1 MQILRFFSAA
11 SVAFLVS
18 AMLYIISML
27 SFLSYQGEGVVNVFT
42 FLTCMLSFY
51 LLPFCYVGCLIGEL
65 VYSFTSKIVNRF
77 LVTLIFVVTGIMY
90 SYLVHRFLLQ
100 GNSFVFYLC
109 LSVLGSTSFYWA
121 HFINDRKITI
131 QLAVIP
137 GYVIIMFLVA
147 LLFNSSLF

>member
-1 MQILRFFSAA
+1 MRTLRFFSAA
-11 SVAFLVS
+11 GVAFIVS
-18 AMLYIISML
+18 AVLYIISML
-27 SFLSYQGEGVVNVFT
+27 TFISYQGEGVFNTLTSLT
-42 FLTCMLSFY
+42 FMLAFY

-77 LVTLIFVVTGIMY
+77 IVTLIFVLMGIIY
-90 SYLVHRFLLQ
+90 SYLVHRFLLN

-121 HFINDRKITI
+121 HFINNRKMNI

-137 GYVIIMFLVA
+137 GYVIIIFLVA
-147 LLFNSSLF
+147 IAV